1 MAWDDE
7 LLPEQRTAASYEG
20 THARLLAGP
29 GTGKTLSLTSRIC
42 YLIENRHVEPE
53 KILALTFTRA
63 AAYVL
68 RQRVSEELGTDRMPR
83 ISTIHSFSLR
93 QLLRNSRLITALPQP
108 LRIADDWEERN
119 IITEDLK
126 AMLGLARIEN
136 IRRLFNFLSADWQT
150 LTAED
155 DHWEDRFA
163 NPAFLGAWREHR
175 ECYGYVLR
183 SELVYQLKR
192 ALEQYGDFQ
201 LETPLQYLLVDEY
214 QDLNRCE
221 LAVVTA
227 IGNRGTEVYVAGD
240 DDQSIY
246 GFRKAH
252 PAGIR
257 RFIIDYNGAKDMKL
271 SICKRCDR
279 DILDIGLF
287 VARQDYERIDKPIH
301 PEDGRGT
308 GEVALLRFRDQIAEA
323 EGITEIC
330 RHLLERHGLRAHEI
344 LILLRS
350 DKKGVFSTFIRDHL
364 ESAGIPVAPTT
375 AENDPLNE
383 FSGRQV
389 LAILRLIVNPVDH
402 FAWRTLLQLRSNL
415 IGPTSIQT
423 LYRLANTHGFRFS
436 QAVQSVAEDASLM
449 PNPYGTRVQ
458 HEVQEIQ
465 SILGDLGGEEIVTDG
480 TDAVRSTIEA
490 VVNRTV
496 EGEGDRQRILEEL
509 NRLIELLEP
518 ISVADFV
525 RGIEVSSESIEQ
537 EIEINKVNIL
547 TMHKAKGLTAEAV
560 IVMATEDEYIPGRAE
575 GEEIGDERRLLYV
588 SLTRARHYLFITYCD
603 GRTGRQRH
611 TGRTSGNRNRTLT
624 RFLQDAPIR
633 IRPGVDYVAQLSR
646 EGT

>member
-1 MAWDDE
+1 MAWDDD
-7 LLPEQRTAASYEG
+7 LLPEQRIAASHEG

-42 YLIENRHVEPE
+42 YLIENRNVEPE
-53 KILALTFTRA
+53 EILALTFTRA

-126 AMLGLARIEN
+126 AMLGLARIED
-136 IRRLFNFLSADWQT
+136 IRHLFNLLSADWQT
-150 LTAED
+150 LTAEE

-192 ALEQYGDFQ
+192 ALEQYGDFE
-201 LETPLQYLLVDEY
+201 LETPLRYLLVDEY
-214 QDLNRCE
+214 QDLNRCD
-221 LAVVTA
+221 LAVVAA
-227 IGNRGTEVYVAGD
+227 IGNRGTEIYVAGD

-257 RFIIDYNGAKDMKL
+257 RFIIDYNGARDMAL

-279 DILDIGLF
+279 GILDIGLF

-301 PEDGRGT
+301 PEEGRGA
-308 GEVALLRFRDQIAEA
+308 GEVALLRFRDQIAEG

-330 RHLLERHGLRAHEI
+330 RHLLERHGLQAHEI

-350 DKKGVFSTFIRDHL
+350 DNKGVFSTVIRDHL
-364 ESAGIPVAPTT
+364 ESAGIPVAPSTD
-375 AENDPLNE
+375 ENGPLNE

-389 LAILRLIVNPVDH
+389 LAVLRLIVNPLDQL
-402 FAWRTLLQLRSNL
+402 AWRTLLQLRSNL

-423 LYRLANTHGFRFS
+423 LYRLANTQGFRFS
-436 QAVQSVAEDASLM
+436 QAVHRVAEDASLM
-449 PNPYGTRVQ
+449 AKPYGSRLQ
-458 HEVQEIQ
+458 NEVQEIRA
-465 SILGDLGGEEIVTDG
+465 ILDDLGGKEIATDG
-480 TDAVRSTIEA
+480 KDAVRSAVEA

-509 NRLIELLEP
+509 NKLIELVEP
-518 ISVADFV
+518 ISVVDFV

-560 IVMATEDEYIPGRAE
+560 IVMAAEDEYIPGRAE
-575 GEEIGDERRLLYV
+575 GQEIGDERRLLYV
-588 SLTRARHYLFITYCD
+588 SLTRAKHYIFITYCD
-603 GRTGRQRH
+603 QRTGRQRH
-611 TGRTSGNRNRTLT
+611 TGRTFGNRNRTLT
-624 RFLQDAPIR
+624 RFLQDAPL
-633 IRPGVDYVAQLSR
+633 RPQPGMEFIAQLLR

>member
-1 MAWDDE
+1 MAWDDD

-29 GTGKTLSLTSRIC
+29 GTGKTLSLTRRIC

-53 KILALTFTRA
+53 RIMALTFTRA

-68 RQRVSEELGTDRMPR
+68 RQRVTEELGQDRIPR

-126 AMLGLARIEN
+126 AMLGLARIED
-136 IRRLFNFLSADWQT
+136 IRHLFNLLSADWQT
-150 LTAED
+150 LTAEEE
-155 DHWEDRFA
+155 HWEDRFA

-214 QDLNRCE
+214 QDLNRCD
-221 LAVVTA
+221 LAVVAA

-257 RFIIDYNGAKDMKL
+257 RFIIDYHGARDMTL

-279 DILDIGLF
+279 DILNIGLF

-301 PEDGRGT
+301 PEEGRGT

-323 EGITEIC
+323 GAITEIC
-330 RHLLERHGLRAHEI
+330 RHLLDRHGLQAHEI

-350 DKKGVFSTFIRDHL
+350 DNKGMLSTVIRDHL

-389 LAILRLIVNPVDH
+389 LAILRMIANPVDH
-402 FAWRTLLQLRSNL
+402 LAWRTLLQLRSNL
-415 IGPTSIQT
+415 IGPASIQT
-423 LYRLANTHGFRFS
+423 LYRLANTQGFRFS
-436 QAVQSVAEDASLM
+436 QAVQRVTEDTSLM
-449 PNPYGTRVQ
+449 ASPYGRRVQ
-458 HEVQEIQ
+458 HEVEEIQ
-465 SILGDLGGEEIVTDG
+465 SILGDLDGEEIVTVG

-490 VVNRTV
+490 VVNRIV
-496 EGEGDRQRILEEL
+496 EGEDDRQRVPEEL

-537 EIEINKVNIL
+537 EIEIDKVNIL

-560 IVMATEDEYIPGRAE
+560 IVMAAEDEYIPGRAE

-588 SLTRARHYLFITYCD
+588 SLTRARHYLSITYCD
-603 GRTGRQRH
+603 RRTGRQRH
-611 TGRTSGNRNRTLT
+611 TGRTSGNQRRTLT

-633 IRPGVDYVAQLSR
+633 PQGGIEYITQLLR